1 MMLSLERLNLEVAIM
16 SYIINYQPKEIP
28 VSHSDFAFE
37 IIADIFRW
45 WHEMDYIP
53 TRHISTE
60 ESLVL
65 DMCLDIDNAS
75 CGSSSFEADC
85 KALKEWRDNGI
96 E

>member
-1 MMLSLERLNLEVAIM
+1 MELTKERLQLEVAVM
-16 SYIINYQPKEIP
+16 SYIINFNPTDVP
-28 VSHSDFAFE
+28 LTAADFAFD

-45 WHEMDYIP
+45 WHEMDYVP
-53 TRHISTE
+53 TRHISIE
-60 ESLVL
+60 ESLVI

-85 KALKEWRDNGI
+85 KALKEWKDNG